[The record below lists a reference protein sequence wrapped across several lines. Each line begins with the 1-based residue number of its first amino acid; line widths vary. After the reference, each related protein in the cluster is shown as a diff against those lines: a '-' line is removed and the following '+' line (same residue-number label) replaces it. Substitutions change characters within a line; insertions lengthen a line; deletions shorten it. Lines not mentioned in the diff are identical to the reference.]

1 VLSRSGTILV
11 AAPGAE
17 LRQSIVFALE
27 ADGFE
32 VDAHDTLGSAI
43 AALGASRSICLVV
56 DENALGGHA
65 NGVGA
70 LRKVGLPVIL
80 LVDRMRTIPR
90 LPRIKTLTKP
100 LLGQRLIEMVRGAS
114 GEGGT
119 APTR

>member
-1 VLSRSGTILV
+1 LSRSGTILV

-43 AALGASRSICLVV
+43 AASGASRSICFVV

-65 NGVGA
+65 NGAMA
-70 LRKVGLPVIL
+70 LKKVGLPVIL
-80 LVDRMRTIPR
+80 LVDRLRAIPR
-90 LPRIKTLTKP
+90 LSRMKTLTKP

-114 GEGGT
+114 ADAGT
-119 APTR
+119 GTL